1 MYSLTT
7 TSSLSWI
14 VVIIGLG
21 NFLFVERSRLA
32 STCRRYVN
40 LAFQKLFSYT
50 TTNPITLNNR
60 WDVCSKS
67 DLFIFFMKETLLL
80 LLAIPSVQALGSLL
94 NRIVVS
100 RDQKCWNNTTPAAV
114 THGRTPVVATCSGRQ
129 RRRRGKPS
137 PVRPAVGT
145 RCPTDALSGTSQP
158 KHQYIGRNKHH
169 KLLGTLLPIN
179 SSFFYL
185 CKITNFLL

>member
-114 THGRTPVVATCSGRQ
+114 THGRTPSSPPAPAGSGGGGASH
-129 RRRRGKPS
+129 RRWDPRWARGAPRTHW
-137 PVRPAVGT
+137 VEQVN
-145 RCPTDALSGTSQP
+145 
-158 KHQYIGRNKHH
+158 RN
-169 KLLGTLLPIN
+169 I
-179 SSFFYL
+179 S
-185 CKITNFLL
+185 I